1 MVNILPSHLPI
12 LSTKQCKIVHIVK
25 FWVICLSG
33 SNIFTTLY
41 VTTVGVHTAL
51 FCLSAHPAALKA
63 ATPRHLRLP
72 LRAPGRAQSCNAAPS
87 PPASPRIRP
96 GANLPRPRSRSPAT
110 PRQLRLPLRAP
121 ATSRQQRPQ
130 SPPRGRSRAQQGP
143 QRSKARRASKA
154 RNSALPPH
162 PRTRGWKVAPP
173 NRADGRSTSSSSPQ
187 ITKSRGWN
195 VPRIH
200 QIARMEGPADPP
212 NRSLLAITAP
222 APSIPISLLTV
233 LSDHPLPFMDDR
245 RFHPLGSWTTN
256 LYLFKNP

>member
-130 SPPRGRSRAQQGP
+130 SPARGRSRAQQGP
-143 QRSKARRASKA
+143 PRQQGPAPSPPAS
-154 RNSALPPH
+154 
-162 PRTRGWKVAPP
+162 PRTRPRANPPRPRSRSAATPLQRRAISACLPAHPAARKSTAPP
-173 NRADGRSTSSSSPQ
+173 VPL
-187 ITKSRGWN
+187 SRD
-195 VPRIH
+195 
-200 QIARMEGPADPP
+200 A
-212 NRSLLAITAP
+212 AP
-222 APSIPISLLTV
+222 APPASPRTCNVAPATSAVPAARTQP
-233 LSDHPLPFMDDR
+233 STARPA
-245 RFHPLGSWTTN
+245 T
-256 LYLFKNP
+256 